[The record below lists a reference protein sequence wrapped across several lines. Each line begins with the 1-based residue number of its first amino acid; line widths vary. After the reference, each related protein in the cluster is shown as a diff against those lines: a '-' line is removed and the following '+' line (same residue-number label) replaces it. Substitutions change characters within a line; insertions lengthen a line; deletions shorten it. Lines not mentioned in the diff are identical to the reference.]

1 MGISHLWKLWDKA
14 EWMSLPVCANS
25 LSLSHLLFSK
35 LMPEHKNHD
44 VKCNQKA
51 SLNSVASPSHYKH
64 KHIKSTNV
72 TNVNFKIQQKGKKYY
87 FHFVSLF
94 KFWLWWQKQH
104 LLSKRNL
111 KEKNRIRR
119 ELLNCMN
126 ACPILLHYSLS
137 RVNDQTW
144 WQSQSEEETEP
155 TKGKVTGPST
165 TDVSTEGSLLST
177 EQSHTWETPKSSG
190 NSPENVCSLV
200 KTLSPP
206 YGLPTTEYS
215 RLVQKH
221 RGVLTHKKQSTI
233 AKVCTKGKK
242 ETV

>member
-1 MGISHLWKLWDKA
+1 MLKLVTHILQFKLLRKKDISHSSNFCFGDKNNI
-14 EWMSLPVCANS
+14 SS
-25 LSLSHLLFSK
+25 
-35 LMPEHKNHD
+35 
-44 VKCNQKA
+44 
-51 SLNSVASPSHYKH
+51 
-64 KHIKSTNV
+64 
-72 TNVNFKIQQKGKKYY
+72 
-87 FHFVSLF
+87 
-94 KFWLWWQKQH
+94 
-104 LLSKRNL
+104 RNRIWRS
-111 KEKNRIRR
+111 KNRIRS

-137 RVNDQTW
+137 RINDQTW

-155 TKGKVTGPST
+155 TKEKVTGPST

-190 NSPENVCSLV
+190 ISPENVCWLV
-200 KTLSPP
+200 KTLTPP
-206 YGLPTTEYS
+206 YGLPTIEYS

-242 ETV
+242 ETAEEPS

>member
-1 MGISHLWKLWDKA
+1 
-14 EWMSLPVCANS
+14 MS
-25 LSLSHLLFSK
+25 
-35 LMPEHKNHD
+35 E
-44 VKCNQKA
+44 
-51 SLNSVASPSHYKH
+51 
-64 KHIKSTNV
+64 IV
-72 TNVNFKIQQKGKKYY
+72 TNVNIKIQRFQKGGSKS
-87 FHFVSLF
+87 FNFISLF
-94 KFWLWWQKQH
+94 KFWFRWQK

-111 KEKNRIRR
+111 KQKKRIRR

-206 YGLPTTEYS
+206 YGLPATEYS

-242 ETV
+242 ETVKELS